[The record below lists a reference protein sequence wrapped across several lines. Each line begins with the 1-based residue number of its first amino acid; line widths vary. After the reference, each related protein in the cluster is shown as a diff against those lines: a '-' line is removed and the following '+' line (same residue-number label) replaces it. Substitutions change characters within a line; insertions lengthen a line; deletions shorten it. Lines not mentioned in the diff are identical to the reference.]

1 MHAFP
6 RRADFEHQPLVGFFR
21 PEVDQGAVTEQYFGL
36 VLEGTWFYGILRT
49 ESGRSYA
56 MLRKAVG
63 YTTRDIAIMASDDVG
78 LRADPRSRQAS
89 IGGKVARRLEGGY
102 DVTSGGTPGRG
113 AHFEV
118 RLGNDDF
125 AWSETGT
132 EGPMLQI
139 SGALAAPGFQVYVP
153 WRNTEDEA
161 GATGAPGALFY
172 TSTLYLA
179 EGTMFGEPV
188 RGFFAVDQSYL
199 PHGVDWNNS
208 AIWNR
213 LQGGW
218 NVFANEYD
226 DGTVEFGHM
235 SIGADRFRFAAV
247 AGPGGTTV
255 DSLAVEAKIE
265 WRDEE
270 FVDRIEFE
278 VGDGRPWEFVTD
290 PNGTMV
296 EFSAARPGWSGHAGV
311 LRRVDETRAIVRHWA
326 WQEVFPARVQGDG
339 GRA

>member
-1 MHAFP
+1 MTVLP
-6 RRADFEHQPLVGFFR
+6 RRADFQHQPLVGFFR
-21 PEVDQGAVTEQYFGL
+21 PEADQGAVTEQYFGL
-36 VLEGTWFYGILRT
+36 VLEGTWFYGIMRT
-49 ESGRSYA
+49 ESGQSYA

-63 YTTRDIAIMASDDVG
+63 YTTRDIAIMASDEVG

-89 IGGKVARRLEGGY
+89 IGGKVERRLEDGY
-102 DVTSGGTPGRG
+102 DVTAGGSRARG

-118 RLGNDDF
+118 RLGDEDF
-125 AWSETGT
+125 TWSETGT
-132 EGPMLQI
+132 EGPILEL
-139 SGALAAPGFQVYVP
+139 SGRLAAPGFQVYVP
-153 WRNTEDEA
+153 WRTAADEA
-161 GATGAPGALFY
+161 GRTGEPGALYY
-172 TSTLYLA
+172 TSTAYLA
-179 EGTMFGEPV
+179 EGTMFGEKV
-188 RGFFAVDQSYL
+188 TGFFAVDQSYL

-226 DGTVEFGHM
+226 DGTVEWGHM

-247 AGPGGTTV
+247 ASQDGPVV
-255 DSLAVEAKIE
+255 DSRSVEASIE

-270 FVDRIEFE
+270 FVDRIVFD

-290 PNGTMV
+290 ANGEMV

-311 LRRVDETRAIVRHWA
+311 LRRVDEQRRIVRHWA
-326 WQEVFPARVQGDG
+326 WQEVFPSRVQGAG